1 MKLGPLFDC
10 SKLVAAEVFEKLSN
24 WLVLK
29 LLQAV
34 AVLFPGTT
42 LEMNNFVSIDD
53 VEDVVE
59 PGTSTTTI
67 LVVSTDPSELVKVVS
82 LVVVITS
89 GISGSSVMVD
99 NTSELLLVLD
109 PVSEE
114 VLTGELFEMLLVA
127 TELPRLDVVLT
138 STLSLEI
145 AGVALTETML
155 SLFVDEASDV
165 LSVV

>member
-34 AVLFPGTT
+34 AVSFPVTI
-42 LEMNNFVSIDD
+42 LEINDFVCIDD
-53 VEDVVE
+53 DEDVVE

-67 LVVSTDPSELVKVVS
+67 LAVSTDPSELVKVVS
-82 LVVVITS
+82 SVVVITS

-114 VLTGELFEMLLVA
+114 VLTGELLA
-127 TELPRLDVVLT
+127 TELPRLDDVLT

-145 AGVALTETML
+145 AGVALVVLTETML
-155 SLFVDEASDV
+155 SPFVNEASDV